1 LPIAKSQALAPRRRR
16 NMELLRRV
24 WMEDDGQDLAEY
36 ALLLTLILL
45 ITAGVIS
52 GLGNEISNVFSDV
65 KNKL

>member
-1 LPIAKSQALAPRRRR
+1 
-16 NMELLRRV
+16 MELLRRV